1 MKKTAMS
8 LLITCLGFA
17 VPGLSFADAAA
28 VEAQYNKSCVACHAS
43 GAAGAPRTGVAVE
56 WKRRL
61 SKGMDVLV
69 QNSIKG
75 VNAMPPKGMCFDCTE
90 ADMKAL
96 IEFMSAGK

>member
-1 MKKTAMS
+1 MKKSAMS
-8 LLITCLGFA
+8 LLMAALGF
-17 VPGLSFADAAA
+17 VLPGLTFADAVA

-43 GAAGAPRTGVAVE
+43 GAAGAPRTGVAAD
-56 WKRRL
+56 WQPRL
-61 SKGMDVLV
+61 SKGLDVLV